1 MMKHSQRNQNNK
13 CEISLQYLKKE
24 VTDEVYFCMQINIK
38 VSTSWRYLVLWNW
51 LGMSRVPKIGKWQY
65 F

>member
-24 VTDEVYFCMQINIK
+24 VADEVYFCMQINIK

-51 LGMSRVPKIGKWQY
+51 LDMSRVPKIGKWQY